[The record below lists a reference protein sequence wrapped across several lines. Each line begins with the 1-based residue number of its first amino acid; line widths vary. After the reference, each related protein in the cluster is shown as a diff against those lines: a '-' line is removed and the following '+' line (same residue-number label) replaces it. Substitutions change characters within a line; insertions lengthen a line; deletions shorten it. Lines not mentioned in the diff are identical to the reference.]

1 MEINVIVNGET
12 RTFDAEPGQNLV
24 SVLRENGYTEVR
36 TGCDTGSCGLCT
48 VWIDGKPTL
57 SCSTLAMRVN
67 GKKITTIKGVGK
79 MGQALAEHLIA
90 EGADQCGY
98 CSPGFILTVL
108 AMKNELKNPT
118 EEDVKHYLNGN
129 LCRCTGYEGQTRAIM
144 KWLVSQ
150 E

>member
-79 MGQALAEHLIA
+79 MGQAWQSTL
-90 EGADQCGY
+90 
-98 CSPGFILTVL
+98 
-108 AMKNELKNPT
+108 
-118 EEDVKHYLNGN
+118 
-129 LCRCTGYEGQTRAIM
+129 
-144 KWLVSQ
+144 
-150 E
+150 

>member
-67 GKKITTIKGVGK
+67 GKKNHNNKRGRK
-79 MGQALAEHLIA
+79 N
-90 EGADQCGY
+90 GASLG
-98 CSPGFILTVL
+98 
-108 AMKNELKNPT
+108 
-118 EEDVKHYLNGN
+118 
-129 LCRCTGYEGQTRAIM
+129 RAPY
-144 KWLVSQ
+144 S
-150 E
+150 